1 MLLRM
6 ALLFA
11 LTDLTLTTIE
21 VRHIHAALAW
31 TRFHRDSVKFIFN
44 YAAGEDAARESA
56 DAAGK
61 ILEYLQ
67 AGANGMRLWA
77 DGKGLA
83 Y

>member
-44 YAAGEDAARESA
+44 YAAGEDTRGNQPMQQEKFSNTYR
-56 DAAGK
+56 
-61 ILEYLQ
+61 LEQ
-67 AGANGMRLWA
+67 TV
-77 DGKGLA
+77 
-83 Y
+83 